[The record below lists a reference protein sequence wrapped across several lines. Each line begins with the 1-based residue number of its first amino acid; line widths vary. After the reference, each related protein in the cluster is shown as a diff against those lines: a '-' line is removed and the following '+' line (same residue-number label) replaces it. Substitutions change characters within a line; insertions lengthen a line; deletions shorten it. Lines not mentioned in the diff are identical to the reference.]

1 MCGFSC
7 LRAAARSPNN
17 VGRCPANAVG
27 SDNRVALI
35 LVQANRGPALAISG
49 RTRSLGRHLAIDRA
63 SPSAMPQRVVQG
75 LQFGSAAAT
84 REDELDSDRGLDLA
98 RTAGFLDGNAVTSL
112 RKQEVEA
119 STMYAI
125 YGKRSS

>member
-27 SDNRVALI
+27 SDDCLALI
-35 LVQANRGPALAISG
+35 LVQANGGLVVAISG
-49 RTRSLGRHLAIDRA
+49 RTRSLSRHLAIDRA
-63 SPSAMPQRVVQG
+63 SPSAVPQRVVQG
-75 LQFGSAAAT
+75 LQFGRASAT
-84 REDELDSDRGLDLA
+84 REDELDSDCGLEPA
-98 RTAGFLDGNAVTSL
+98 RTAGFLDGSLVTSL
-112 RKQEVEA
+112 RKQEVEE

-125 YGKRSS
+125 FGKRSS